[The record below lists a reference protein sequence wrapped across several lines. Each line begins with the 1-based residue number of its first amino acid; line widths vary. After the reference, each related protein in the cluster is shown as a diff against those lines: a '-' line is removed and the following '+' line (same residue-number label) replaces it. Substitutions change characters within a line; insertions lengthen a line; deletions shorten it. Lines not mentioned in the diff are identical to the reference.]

1 VSNVMPG
8 RLFQNETQRRRALRA
23 AGVLAL
29 VLAARLPAAAAT
41 VDASIGVSV
50 TVPER
55 CILLTPARPLS
66 PAEAAIAMARCPAAD
81 RVLLAPSPPQ
91 QSPVAE
97 GVQAEPL
104 VTVIF

>member
-8 RLFQNETQRRRALRA
+8 RLFQNETERRRARRA

-29 VLAARLPAAAAT
+29 VLAAPLPAAAAT

-66 PAEAAIAMARCPAAD
+66 PAEATIATAGCPAAD
-81 RVLLAPSPPQ
+81 MVLLAPLPPD
-91 QSPVAE
+91 QSPWVE
-97 GVQAEPL
+97 GAQAEPL